1 MKQHNI
7 FSKFK
12 FNLWE
17 AYYVTIARHINLV
30 NQLISLIIRCFILSS
45 QAVYNHHFLID
56 IFSRGDGRHL
66 KRTVPI
72 TTDGEQSTSDR
83 AADRQA
89 DTPGS
94 FCRAASTARLI
105 EAINVP

>member
-30 NQLISLIIRCFILSS
+30 NQLISLIIRCFILSF
-45 QAVYNHHFLID
+45 QAVYNHHFFIWYLFTGRRPSSQTD
-56 IFSRGDGRHL
+56 RTNNNGRRTVDKRSSDRPTGRHA
-66 KRTVPI
+66 
-72 TTDGEQSTSDR
+72 G
-83 AADRQA
+83 
-89 DTPGS
+89 
-94 FCRAASTARLI
+94 
-105 EAINVP
+105 